1 MNIGKSNDKGFNTG
15 EALRVPFTFAV
26 TLLNASTFCAYV
38 RAILKTRDELISR
51 EQMWQLW
58 GGIIMNAG
66 LLMVT
71 LLTCINFYSA
81 GTAGKRPHSIIQYV
95 ASNLSVILCC
105 VGYYLVPFFT
115 VGPSLVI
122 IRCAFLYDKVKK
134 KP

>member
-71 LLTCINFYSA
+71 LLTSDQEVTLIL
-81 GTAGKRPHSIIQYV
+81 YV
-95 ASNLSVILCC
+95 LE
-105 VGYYLVPFFT
+105 
-115 VGPSLVI
+115 
-122 IRCAFLYDKVKK
+122 D
-134 KP
+134 